1 MADFVIFHSR
11 IPKCGCANCVID
23 ADLQID
29 VTCVFMRDRMKDSAR
44 CQFSWTSPC
53 LMDLIDQVVLN
64 AKVLNT
70 GQENCNR
77 MVAAT
82 FQSTIQLWSVMVNND
97 GSLVTREISQSVRKV
112 CHEKKALERIMSLS

>member
-1 MADFVIFHSR
+1 MFLPEKFRRSLLP
-11 IPKCGCANCVID
+11 IPTLCVGTD
-23 ADLQID
+23 
-29 VTCVFMRDRMKDSAR
+29 K
-44 CQFSWTSPC
+44 
-53 LMDLIDQVVLN
+53 VVRN

-97 GSLVTREISQSVRKV
+97 GSLVTREISQSVR
-112 CHEKKALERIMSLS
+112 

>member
-1 MADFVIFHSR
+1 
-11 IPKCGCANCVID
+11 
-23 ADLQID
+23 
-29 VTCVFMRDRMKDSAR
+29 MKDFAR

-53 LMDLIDQVVLN
+53 LMDLIDQVVFN

-70 GQENCNR
+70 GHENCNR

-97 GSLVTREISQSVRKV
+97 GNLVTREISQSVR
-112 CHEKKALERIMSLS
+112 

>member
-1 MADFVIFHSR
+1 
-11 IPKCGCANCVID
+11 
-23 ADLQID
+23 
-29 VTCVFMRDRMKDSAR
+29 MKDSAR

-53 LMDLIDQVVLN
+53 LMDLIDQGVLN

-97 GSLVTREISQSVRKV
+97 GSLVTREINQSVR
-112 CHEKKALERIMSLS
+112 

>member
-1 MADFVIFHSR
+1 
-11 IPKCGCANCVID
+11 
-23 ADLQID
+23 
-29 VTCVFMRDRMKDSAR
+29 MKDSAR

-70 GQENCNR
+70 GQVNCNR

-97 GSLVTREISQSVRKV
+97 KSVSEIGVS
-112 CHEKKALERIMSLS
+112 

>member
-1 MADFVIFHSR
+1 
-11 IPKCGCANCVID
+11 
-23 ADLQID
+23 
-29 VTCVFMRDRMKDSAR
+29 MKDSAR

-53 LMDLIDQVVLN
+53 LMDLIDQAVLN

-70 GQENCNR
+70 GQANCSR

-97 GSLVTREISQSVRKV
+97 SNLVTRVISQS
-112 CHEKKALERIMSLS
+112 KALERIMSLS

>member
-1 MADFVIFHSR
+1 
-11 IPKCGCANCVID
+11 
-23 ADLQID
+23 
-29 VTCVFMRDRMKDSAR
+29 MKDSAR

-53 LMDLIDQVVLN
+53 LMDLIDQMVLN

-77 MVAAT
+77 MMVAT

-97 GSLVTREISQSVRKV
+97 GSLITREISQSVRKV
-112 CHEKKALERIMSLS
+112 CHEKKALERIVSLS

>member
-1 MADFVIFHSR
+1 
-11 IPKCGCANCVID
+11 
-23 ADLQID
+23 
-29 VTCVFMRDRMKDSAR
+29 MKDSAR

-70 GQENCNR
+70 GQESCNR

-82 FQSTIQLWSVMVNND
+82 FQSTIQLWNVMVNND
-97 GSLVTREISQSVRKV
+97 GNIVTRVISQSVR
-112 CHEKKALERIMSLS
+112 

>member
-1 MADFVIFHSR
+1 
-11 IPKCGCANCVID
+11 
-23 ADLQID
+23 
-29 VTCVFMRDRMKDSAR
+29 
-44 CQFSWTSPC
+44 
-53 LMDLIDQVVLN
+53 MDLIDKVVLN

-97 GSLVTREISQSVRKV
+97 GSLVTREISQSVR
-112 CHEKKALERIMSLS
+112 